1 MWMRTGLLLFILL
14 FTAYEVDAQVKTG
27 FNKGEYIE
35 LLKVFGGAYKG
46 IKSVP
51 PPVHS
56 KLVYR
61 SPVVGMDNRWDL
73 WMRDD
78 KVAIIS
84 IRGTTAQNISWIE
97 NLYAAMVPAI
107 GTLHLNDSTI
117 FNYHLANNPRAGV
130 HIGWL
135 IGMASISADVVAH
148 IDSCYRVGVRDFII
162 AGHSQG
168 GAISFLMRSYLEY
181 LKQQKH
187 LPADIHFKTYCSG
200 APKPGNVYYA
210 YEYEAMTQDG
220 SSFTVLN
227 SVDWVP
233 EVPVSVQTI
242 NDFTTVNPVTDAGH
256 VMRKQ
261 KFPVN
266 FALRYIY
273 GQLSKP
279 SLKAQKRNNK
289 YLGRIISKQVTK
301 HLSGYQPPQYMN
313 SSAYV
318 RAGNCIILLADEDYH
333 KHFPDDKNNVFC
345 HHTFGPYLY
354 LAEKLNDSV
363 D

>member
-1 MWMRTGLLLFILL
+1 MRTILFILISL
-14 FTAYEVDAQVKTG
+14 FTIDEANAQVKNG
-27 FNKGEYIE
+27 FDKGEYIE

-46 IKSVP
+46 IKIIPSP
-51 PPVHS
+51 TRS
-56 KLVYR
+56 KLIYR
-61 SPVVGMDNRWDL
+61 SSVVGMDNRWDL

-78 KVAIIS
+78 NVAIIS

-107 GTLHLNDSTI
+107 GTLHLNDTTV
-117 FNYHLANNPRAGV
+117 FDYHLADNPRAGV
-130 HIGWL
+130 HVGWL

-148 IDSCYRVGVRDFII
+148 VDSCYRTGIKDFII

-168 GAISFLMRSYLEY
+168 GAISFLMRSYLEQ
-181 LKQQKH
+181 LQKQKW
-187 LPADIHFKTYCSG
+187 LPADIHFKTYCSA
-200 APKPGNVYYA
+200 APKPGNIYYA

-242 NDFTTVNPVTDAGH
+242 NDFNAINPVTDAGR
-256 VMRKQ
+256 VIKKQ
-261 KFPVN
+261 KFPAN
-266 FALRYIY
+266 WALEYIY

-279 SLKAQKRNNK
+279 SMKAQRRNNK

-301 HLSGYQPPQYMN
+301 HLAGYQPPQYMN

-318 RAGNCIILLADEDYH
+318 RAGNCIILLADDDYH
-333 KHFPDDKNNVFC
+333 RHFPDDKNNVFC

-354 LAEKLNDSV
+354 LAEKLKL
-363 D
+363 